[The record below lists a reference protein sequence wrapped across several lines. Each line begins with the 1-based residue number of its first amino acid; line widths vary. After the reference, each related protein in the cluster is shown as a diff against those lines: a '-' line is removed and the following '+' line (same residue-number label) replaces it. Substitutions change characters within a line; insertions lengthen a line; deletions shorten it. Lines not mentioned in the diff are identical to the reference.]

1 MMLGRFLELSL
12 LAPDIG
18 AAWQRWQG
26 LGFVAAE
33 TGDVWTH
40 PYGVVYC
47 EGLAI
52 GFHAAGDEP
61 LCLTFVRP
69 EVESLAEELSNR
81 LIGMER
87 TQLGEHVFNMVE
99 LREPG
104 GALLRIQEA
113 RSFSAPDEPPQH
125 TALGRFHHLSLPCAD
140 LAEARGFWE
149 RLDLELVSRDEPWEG
164 LAVAGL
170 PIACHEQ
177 SVLGT
182 PLLVFETAHAVDTAA
197 LRDAGLTAAR
207 PVAMLGT
214 RRHHVLRDATGL
226 TVLLLDAAG

>member
-1 MMLGRFLELSL
+1 MLGRFLELSL

-18 AAWQRWQG
+18 AAWQRWQA

-33 TGDVWTH
+33 TGDVWPH
-40 PYGVVYC
+40 PYGVVSC

-52 GFHAAGDEP
+52 GLHAAGDEP

-69 EVESLAEELSNR
+69 RVESLAAELSTR

-87 TQLGEHVFNMVE
+87 AQLGGHVFNVIE

-104 GALLRIQEA
+104 GALLRVQEA
-113 RSFSAPDEPPQH
+113 RSFSAPAEPPRH
-125 TALGRFHHLSLPCAD
+125 TALGRFCRLSLPCAD

-149 RLDLELVSRDEPWEG
+149 RLGMELKASDDPWEG
-164 LAVAGL
+164 LAITGL

-177 SVLGT
+177 TVLGA
-182 PLLVFETAHAVDTAA
+182 PLLVFEPANAVDAA
-197 LRDAGLTAAR
+197 VLRDAGLAAAR
-207 PVAMLGT
+207 PLTALRA
-214 RRHHVLRDATGL
+214 RRHRVLRDPTGL
-226 TVLLLDAAG
+226 TVLVLDAAG